1 MKVIREEESFKPV
14 TIVLESQDELD
25 WLFCC
30 LAGSCINVANKV
42 YANEL
47 GRTTQRF
54 SFGEDNDIGVG
65 MYEAVRKLMEGE
77 YK

>member
-30 LAGSCINVANKV
+30 LARTSTNDGNKT
-42 YANEL
+42 YADEVG
-47 GRTTQRF
+47 GRLDRF
-54 SFGEDNDIGVG
+54 SSSTVDVG
-65 MYEAVRKLMEGE
+65 LNMYEAVREIMEG
-77 YK
+77 K

>member
-30 LAGSCINVANKV
+30 LAGTCISDANKV
-42 YANEL
+42 YANEI

-54 SFGEDNDIGVG
+54 SVGEDSDIGVD
-65 MYEAVRKLMEGE
+65 MYEAVREIMEG
-77 YK
+77 K

>member
-1 MKVIREEESFKPV
+1 MKVMRKEESFKPV

-30 LAGSCINVANKV
+30 LASTSSRSQANLAF
-42 YANEL
+42 ANEF
-47 GRTTQRF
+47 GRVDRF
-54 SFGEDNDIGVG
+54 SNCSSTLGFT
-65 MYEAVRKLMEGE
+65 MYEAVRKLMGGE

>member
-1 MKVIREEESFKPV
+1 MKVMREEESFKPV

-30 LAGSCINVANKV
+30 LAGTSINVANKV
-42 YANEL
+42 YTNEL

-54 SFGEDNDIGVG
+54 AVGEDNDIGVG
-65 MYEAVRKLMEGE
+65 MYETVREIMEG
-77 YK
+77 K

>member
-30 LAGSCINVANKV
+30 LASTSIRAANKTYV
-42 YANEL
+42 DEI
-47 GRTTQRF
+47 GFVTDRF
-54 SFGEDNDIGVG
+54 TGFAQDVD
-65 MYEAVRKLMEGE
+65 MYDAVRKLVG
-77 YK
+77 KDK

>member
-30 LAGSCINVANKV
+30 LAGTSINNANKI
-42 YANEL
+42 YRNEL
-47 GRTTQRF
+47 GSLSGEYRF
-54 SFGEDNDIGVG
+54 GVLFQEDSR
-65 MYEAVRKLMEGE
+65 MYAAVRKLVEG
-77 YK
+77 K